1 MLHVLRLKMLRTED
15 THMPPSKLMI
25 RHVYMYIYIYMI
37 IYVYIAPAFRHTY
50 LGVEGGCR
58 RMHVC
63 VCVCVRARLPACL
76 CPLPGLSSESRVSAD
91 GINFT

>member
-1 MLHVLRLKMLRTED
+1 
-15 THMPPSKLMI
+15 
-25 RHVYMYIYIYMI
+25 MYILHLRSGTPTWESR
-37 IYVYIAPAFRHTY
+37 VAAGACT
-50 LGVEGGCR
+50 C
-58 RMHVC
+58 VC